1 MKLLLIVSAII
12 LLCITPLS
20 AQPSSPRVSAYRD
33 DFIFA
38 GPGVSHWAVSPLRA
52 GVSYDVIERTPAGTW
67 VRVQRGN
74 TDGWVITGYLN
85 LPDGFRLGDLP
96 VNTTAVYGD
105 PATQQAASVAELYMP
120 PILSPISPMVHA
132 IYAQGQQL
140 GIQPNVITKV
150 GDSLSADRTYLEPM
164 ARGDY
169 ELGAYDFLAP
179 ALDYFG
185 ASAGPSIAAR
195 VGMTSYVVFDPMWS
209 DADQCQ
215 PGETPLACE
224 YRVRMPAVSFIM
236 FGSNDVMRMTDA
248 EFDVQLRMIVT
259 ETMARGII
267 PVLSTFSYHPENTL
281 WWQSVNFNRRIVA
294 VASEYQLPLINLW
307 AAARHLPRYGLDED
321 NIHLLH
327 SGWEHLKFSGG
338 DEAWYGATLRNLL
351 SVAMLE
357 QIRQSLGLGD
367 AP

>member
-1 MKLLLIVSAII
+1 MKLLLIVSAIV

-20 AQPSSPRVSAYRD
+20 AQPSPAQVTAYRD
-33 DFIFA
+33 DFVFA
-38 GPGVSHWAVSPLRA
+38 GPGISHWAVSPLRA
-52 GVSYDVIERTPAGTW
+52 GVPWDVIERTPDGTW
-67 VRVQRGN
+67 LRVQRGSIE
-74 TDGWVITGYLN
+74 GWVITGYLN
-85 LPDGFRLGDLP
+85 LPNGFRLSDLP
-96 VNTTAVYGD
+96 VNTTAIYGD
-105 PATQQAASVAELYMP
+105 PATQRAASVAELYMP
-120 PILSPISPMVHA
+120 PILSPISPTVHA
-132 IYAQGQQL
+132 LFAQGQWL

-150 GDSLSADRTYLEPM
+150 GDSLSADHLYLEPM
-164 ARGDY
+164 ARGDH

-179 ALDYFG
+179 ALDYYG
-185 ASAGPSIAAR
+185 ASAAPSVAAR
-195 VGMTSYVVFDPMWS
+195 VGMTSYVIFDPMWA
-209 DADQCQ
+209 DAEHCQ

-224 YRVRMPAVSFIM
+224 YRLRMPAVSFIM
-236 FGSNDVMRMTDA
+236 FGSNDVMRMTD
-248 EFDVQLRMIVT
+248 EQFDVQLRLIVQ

-267 PVLSTFSYHPENTL
+267 PVLSTFSYHPESAL
-281 WWQSVNFNRRIVA
+281 WWQSVNFNRRIIA
-294 VASEYQLPLINLW
+294 IASEYQIPLINLW
-307 AAARHLPRYGLDED
+307 AAARHLPRYGLDVD